1 MQDYTAF
8 ELGRLIAG
16 RQISAVEATD
26 AVLQNISDRDG
37 RNHAYITLCAEQAA
51 DQAAAVQKRLDRGE
65 KLAPLAG
72 VPLAVKD
79 NISTKGIRTTCAS
92 RMLSDYVPPYD
103 ATVIERIK
111 DGGAVIL
118 GKTNM
123 DEFAMGSTT
132 ETSWFGPTV
141 NPWDPGKVPGGS
153 SGGSAAAVADDE
165 AWYALGSDTG
175 GSIRQPC
182 AYCGLTGLKPTYGA
196 VSRYGLIAYA
206 SSLDQIGPIGRTA
219 LDCAAALSSFAGA
232 DKRDSTCMPESRNLD
247 PAALMKTVMEPGDL
261 KGLKIG
267 MPAEYDNSGLQPEIR
282 QAVHS
287 AVKQLTSLGAEVESF
302 HLPLVDET
310 IPAYYLIATAEA
322 SANLARYDGV
332 RYGYRPD
339 ESQTA
344 DLTDFYCQGRTA
356 GFGREVRRRIML
368 GTFALSSG
376 YYDAYY
382 LKALKVRQMVQDQF
396 SRSLERFDMLLAPVA
411 PTTAPRLN
419 ESLADPLR
427 MYLSDVYTVAANL
440 AGLPALAL
448 PCGFDAAGMPIGMQ
462 LIGRAFD
469 DARLLRTGVLYQKI
483 TDFHSR
489 RPVRRE
495 VAG

>member
-1 MQDYTAF
+1 MENYTAF
-8 ELGRLIAG
+8 ELGCLIAG
-16 RQISAVEATD
+16 RQISAVEATAE
-26 AVLQNISDRDG
+26 AVQNITDRDG
-37 RNHAYITLCAEQAA
+37 RNHAYITLCAEQAI

-79 NISTKGIRTTCAS
+79 NICTKGIRTTCAS
-92 RMLSDYVPPYD
+92 RMLADYIPPYD

-111 DGGAVIL
+111 DAGAVIL

-132 ETSWFGPTV
+132 ETSYFGPTV

-153 SGGSAAAVADDE
+153 SGGSAAAVAAGE

-232 DKRDSTCMPESRNLD
+232 DKRDSTCMPAGRNLD
-247 PAALMKTVMEPGDL
+247 PAALMQTVGESGDL

-282 QAVHS
+282 QAVH
-287 AVKQLTSLGAEVESF
+287 AALKQLADLGAEVELF

-322 SANLARYDGV
+322 SANLARFDGV

-339 ESQTA
+339 ENQTA

-382 LKALKVRQMVQDQF
+382 LKALKVRRMVQDQF
-396 SRSLERFDMLLAPVA
+396 CRSLERFDMLMAPVA
-411 PTTAPRLN
+411 PTTAPNLN
-419 ESLADPLR
+419 ESLTDPLR

-448 PCGFDAAGMPIGMQ
+448 PCGFDDAGMPVGMQ

-469 DARLLRTGVLYQKI
+469 DARLLRTGVLYQSL
-483 TDFHSR
+483 TNFHSR
-489 RPVRRE
+489 QPDRQE